1 MTPNTR
7 KLLLVAALLL
17 AIQWGLV
24 PLFQWQ
30 TQRIETISR
39 HADTLAVRDSLVA
52 QKPDLDLQIEKR
64 RQALSVLA
72 EATFPKTA
80 TATVDLQRWLS
91 KSLEEQSL
99 QVRSVEWSPQVTGA
113 LSPAR
118 AKVQLRGSSSGFFA
132 WIAQLQAEQL
142 WVDVVSFR
150 LRQSDRRDP
159 STDVFSGEVTLE
171 FVLSESDNA

>member
-7 KLLLVAALLL
+7 KLLLVVALLL
-17 AIQWGLV
+17 AVQWILV
-24 PLFQWQ
+24 PFVQWQ
-30 TQRIETISR
+30 AQRVEAISR
-39 HADTLAVRDSLVA
+39 HADTLAVRDRLIA
-52 QKPDLDLQIEKR
+52 QKPDLDLEIEKR

-72 EATFPKTA
+72 QATFPKTA

-91 KSLEEQSL
+91 KSLEEQAL
-99 QVRSVEWSPQVTGA
+99 QARSVEWSPPVAGA
-113 LSPAR
+113 QSPVR
-118 AKVQLRGSSSGFFA
+118 AKVQLRGSSSGFFE

-159 STDVFSGEVTLE
+159 SKDLFSGEVTLE
-171 FVLSESDNA
+171 FILAESDNA